1 MNNEIRGNGNVFN
14 TKTNGGTPRLMSVD
28 SLVGNKVYNLQNDD
42 LGGIKDIMLD
52 MTTGQVAYAVLSF
65 GGIFGMG
72 EKLFAVPW
80 NGLTLDTVEERF
92 ILDANKEKLQHAP
105 GFDKDNWPNMADESW
120 GRNIHSYYGT
130 KHYSETL
137 HR

>member
-1 MNNEIRGNGNVFN
+1 MNNEIRTNGNIYN
-14 TKTNGGTPRLMSVD
+14 AKPNGGSPRLMSVD
-28 SLVGNKVYNLQNDD
+28 SLVGNKVFNLQNDD

-52 MTTGQVAYAVLSF
+52 MHTGQVAYAVLSF

-80 NGLTLDTVEERF
+80 NGLKLDTVKECF
-92 ILDANKEKLQHAP
+92 ILDADKQKLQHAP

-120 GRNIHSYYGT
+120 GRNIHNYYGT

-137 HR
+137 NR